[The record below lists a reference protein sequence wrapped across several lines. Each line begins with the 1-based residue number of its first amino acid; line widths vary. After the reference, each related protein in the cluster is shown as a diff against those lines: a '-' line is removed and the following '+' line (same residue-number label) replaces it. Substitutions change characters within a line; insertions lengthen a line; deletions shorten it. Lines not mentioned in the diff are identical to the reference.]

1 MYQLKHFQPSEFL
14 PEGHD
19 DLSVMDERLLET
31 CDDVRDLLG
40 TPCSINTWNFG
51 GDREWCGFRTPDCTI
66 GAAHSQHRL
75 GKAADLHPVGMDA
88 NTARAKIR
96 EAVAAGQLPHLGGME
111 LGVSWVHVDVR
122 DRVGGKVVEFHA

>member
-19 DLSVMDERLLET
+19 DLSVIDERLLET

-40 TPCSINTWNFG
+40 TPCSINTRNFG

-66 GAAHSQHRL
+66 GAAHSPHRL
-75 GKAADLHPVGMDA
+75 GEAADLHPVGMDA

-96 EAVAAGQLPHLGGME
+96 EAVAAGQLPHLGG
-111 LGVSWVHVDVR
+111 
-122 DRVGGKVVEFHA
+122 KVVEFHA